1 MSKLKSKMT
10 AGAVVA
16 VALALSSPAGAQSTG
31 TQSAGQAGSAMPC
44 DSVSRAKLRD
54 STLDSSTRARLNANC
69 NRSTN
74 SSMRIPISKGETVAA
89 PRVDT
94 LVRVDTVT
102 RVDTVASAPI
112 HDTVTVYRTADTT
125 TQTASGTV
133 VAPMVVRHYSN
144 GFYIGIGGGTA
155 MPTGGIREAY
165 NSGYNVSVPMGW
177 DSQTG
182 PLGLR
187 LDLTYDQMHARSTLR
202 ATDDPGTAAGLTT
215 VNPQIWS
222 AMADLKLR
230 LPFSGQFAGATT
242 GFYVIGGVGGHY
254 LRNYG
259 STFAVT
265 NPSTNIT
272 DQGLQ
277 ATSLNDNGSL
287 WRFGANAGGGIS
299 FGLGNTEL
307 FVESR
312 YVRIFTSAQRTN
324 YVPIVV
330 GLSIK

>member
-1 MSKLKSKMT
+1 MSKLKSKVT
-10 AGAVVA
+10 AGAAVA
-16 VALALSSPAGAQSTG
+16 VALVLSSSAGAQNTG
-31 TQSAGQAGSAMPC
+31 TQSAGQARSAMPC
-44 DSVSRAKLRD
+44 DSTSRATLRD
-54 STLDSSTRARLNANC
+54 STVDSTMRARLNANC
-69 NRSTN
+69 ARSA
-74 SSMRIPISKGETVAA
+74 SSARRIPISKGETVAA

-102 RVDTVASAPI
+102 RVDTVVSAPI
-112 HDTVTVYRTADTT
+112 HDTVTVFRTVDTT
-125 TQTASGTV
+125 TQTAAGTL
-133 VAPMVVRHYSN
+133 APPMVVRRYSN
-144 GFYIGIGGGTA
+144 GFYIGIGGGAT
-155 MPTGGIREAY
+155 MPTGGIRDAY
-165 NSGYNVSVPMGW
+165 DRGYNVSVPIGW

-187 LDLTYDQMHARSTLR
+187 LDLTYDQMHARSSLR
-202 ATDDPGTAAGLTT
+202 ATDNTPTAVGLTT

-265 NPSTNIT
+265 NPSTNIN
-272 DQGLQ
+272 DEGLQ
-277 ATSLNDNGSL
+277 ASSLNNNGSL

-299 FGLGNTEL
+299 FGLGSTEL

>member
-1 MSKLKSKMT
+1 MNKLKLSST
-10 AGAVVA
+10 AAVAAAAVVVVSSSA
-16 VALALSSPAGAQSTG
+16 VAQSA
-31 TQSAGQAGSAMPC
+31 TQSAQARSTVAC
-44 DSVSRAKLRD
+44 DSLRTMRDAGTGD
-54 STLDSSTRARLNANC
+54 STTMARLNTSCAKA
-69 NRSTN
+69 RSAI
-74 SSMRIPISKGETVAA
+74 RIPISKGETALV

-102 RVDTVASAPI
+102 RVDTVVSAPI
-112 HDTVTVYRTADTT
+112 HDTVTVVNTIVDTT
-125 TQTASGTV
+125 TRTEAGTV
-133 VAPMVVRHYSN
+133 APPMVVRRYSN
-144 GFYIGIGGGTA
+144 GFYIGIGGGAT
-155 MPTGGIREAY
+155 MPTGGIRKAY
-165 NSGYNVSVPMGW
+165 NTGYNVTVPLGW

-187 LDLTYDQMHARSTLR
+187 LDLAYDQMRARSSLR
-202 ATDDPGTAAGLTT
+202 PTDDVPPSAVALTT

-242 GFYVIGGVGGHY
+242 GFYAIGGVGAHY
-254 LRNYG
+254 LRNYS
-259 STFAVT
+259 STFGVT
-265 NPSTNIT
+265 NPTTNIN

-277 ATSLNDNGSL
+277 TASLNDNGSL
-287 WRFGANAGGGIS
+287 WRFGANAGGGVS

-324 YVPIVV
+324 YVPITV
-330 GLSIK
+330 GLSFR